1 MNGFSGNVDNGRNI
15 LYMHILVMLW
25 IPDVWAMSCKNVVC
39 YGCENELLGGGLCC
53 PGAFLVVSLILFST
67 YAYITYQDIKQLGNL
82 KDQTVIVVKAPT
94 DTKLEVTDPDEVHLP
109 AQTLNAGDV

>member
-1 MNGFSGNVDNGRNI
+1 MFALCHVI
-15 LYMHILVMLW
+15 FYYYYLY
-25 IPDVWAMSCKNVVC
+25 VV
-39 YGCENELLGGGLCC
+39 YGGLCS

-94 DTKLEVTDPDEVHLP
+94 DTKLEVTDPDEVCAP
-109 AQTLNAGDV
+109 VQTSNAGDV